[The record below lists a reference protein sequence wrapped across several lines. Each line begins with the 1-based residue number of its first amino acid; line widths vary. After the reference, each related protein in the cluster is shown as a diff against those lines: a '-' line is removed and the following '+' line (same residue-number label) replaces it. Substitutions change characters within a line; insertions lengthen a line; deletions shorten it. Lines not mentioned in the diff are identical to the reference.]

1 MKKIILLILFV
12 FISCQQS
19 NTELEFYTRKSPLGN
34 DGSNRKPEFSITA
47 TSDKNHTY
55 RTNTLLFLN
64 YSIYTQ
70 EVFLRLTDNKFIAKA
85 KKPDTNDFILFD
97 LGTSP
102 NQNNPIVIEYDK
114 SSKTFDCVL
123 EKKITT
129 KENLEVFV
137 FTIKNWTKAPS
148 FIGGA
153 FLDVKLFV
161 TKKYGVIGSYLTN
174 INSHGQNTIIVPA
187 GDLLENYIDYSKM
200 ENITFK

>member
-12 FISCQQS
+12 FVSCQQS
-19 NTELEFYTRKSPLGN
+19 NTKLEFYTRKSPLGS
-34 DGSNRKPEFSITA
+34 DGSNRVPEFAITA
-47 TSDKNHTY
+47 ASDKNHTY

-64 YSIYTQ
+64 DSIYTQ

-97 LGTSP
+97 LGSSP

-114 SSKTFDCVL
+114 SSKTFDCIL

-148 FIGGA
+148 FIDGV

-174 INSHGQNTIIVPA
+174 SNSHGQNTIIVPA

-200 ENITFK
+200 ENITYK